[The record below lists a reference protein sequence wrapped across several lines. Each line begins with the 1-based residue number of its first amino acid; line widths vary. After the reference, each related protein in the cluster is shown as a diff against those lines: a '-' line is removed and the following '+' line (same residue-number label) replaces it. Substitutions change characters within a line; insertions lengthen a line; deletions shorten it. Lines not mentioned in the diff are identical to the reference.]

1 MTRGRKKRLPPGE
14 RSRDLPDRQAQEI
27 ERLKQENERLRKEFI
42 EREKKIADLERQLA
56 LRQQNSTTTSKP
68 PSSDGLAGQQRV
80 RGRRVK
86 SRRKAG
92 GQPGHPGSHR
102 APVPIERVDT
112 IIDLVPDSCRQC
124 AHRLHARH
132 GGATRGVIKSRS
144 CQRSRRISRSTAVI
158 GDSVPRAERRRWHR
172 CPTSSPAS
180 LVRNSPR

>member
-27 ERLKQENERLRKEFI
+27 ERLKQENERLRKELI
-42 EREKKIADLERQLA
+42 EMEKKIADLERQLA

-132 GGATRGVIKSRS
+132 GVGAGGRTQVPEWP
-144 CQRSRRISRSTAVI
+144 RIARTPP
-158 GDSVPRAERRRWHR
+158 G
-172 CPTSSPAS
+172 
-180 LVRNSPR
+180 